1 MDFVLWT
8 CFVFWILK
16 FEFSKSMAQSIP
28 QAEQSSQPYAVPLIV
43 LIRDREGILFEGE
56 AESVSSFNDKGP
68 FDVLSYHTNFI
79 SLIKKNVTVRR
90 VGGAEESI
98 PLEIGVM
105 KVKENRV
112 EVYVGII
119 H

>member
-1 MDFVLWT
+1 MPES
-8 CFVFWILK
+8 I
-16 FEFSKSMAQSIP
+16 SQIQS
-28 QAEQSSQPYAVPLIV
+28 QQGSYAVPLSV
-43 LIRDREGILFEGE
+43 LIRDREGILFQGE
-56 AESVSSFNDKGP
+56 AEYVSSFNDKGP

-79 SLIKKNVTVRR
+79 SLIKKSVTVRR

>member
-1 MDFVLWT
+1 
-8 CFVFWILK
+8 
-16 FEFSKSMAQSIP
+16 
-28 QAEQSSQPYAVPLIV
+28 
-43 LIRDREGILFEGE
+43 
-56 AESVSSFNDKGP
+56 
-68 FDVLSYHTNFI
+68 
-79 SLIKKNVTVRR
+79 VTVRR